1 MQEFSKKV
9 VWLLMINSVIWIYL
23 SYGLAFLNRPQ
34 IAETLS
40 TTIVAE
46 VIAVTLIYCLK
57 SLFENLSKH
66 NNWPDKHYVTNLE
79 GREEHDEPPI

>member
-46 VIAVTLIYCLK
+46 VIAVTLIFL
-57 SLFENLSKH
+57 
-66 NNWPDKHYVTNLE
+66 LE
-79 GREEHDEPPI
+79 ITV